1 MLLLAIDVLQKRISP
16 LELDRS
22 SVHRLA
28 RAIVSLE
35 EKVTLEDGF
44 RRRIGLL
51 MDLVEV
57 LPPWIKVPCGRL
69 EHLVETAVLK
79 QVESCL
85 YHNSPEEVTLFE
97 DHKCSLEHIPCKCSQ
112 TLCNHK
118 NEVWFVQFSNNGEYL
133 ASSSS
138 DCTAIIWKVNAD
150 DTLFL
155 RHILEGHT
163 KPISIMAWSPDDSML
178 LTCGNREVLKLWDVD
193 SGKCRHTFNTSV
205 NCLVNSVHGFLIL
218 GKLFVAVM
226 IQIIGYTH
234 VILQVMNWKF
244 GKGNECPRSLTLL

>member
-1 MLLLAIDVLQKRISP
+1 MPSKSIPTSTPDPCKTLGCRLPINHSEFVRLILSSLYSLGYRRAALSLELESGIPLDSMEYSSLLTQILSGRWDDCICTIDSIDDLDARKRTAAAFLVFREHFLELVSSGNMLLLAIDVLQKRISP

-35 EKVTLEDGF
+35 EKVTLEDRF

-97 DHKCSLEHIPCKCSQ
+97 DHKCSLEHIPYI
-112 TLCNHK
+112 
-118 NEVWFVQFSNNGEYL
+118 VQ
-133 ASSSS
+133 
-138 DCTAIIWKVNAD
+138 
-150 DTLFL
+150 
-155 RHILEGHT
+155 
-163 KPISIMAWSPDDSML
+163 P
-178 LTCGNREVLKLWDVD
+178 
-193 SGKCRHTFNTSV
+193 
-205 NCLVNSVHGFLIL
+205 
-218 GKLFVAVM
+218 
-226 IQIIGYTH
+226 
-234 VILQVMNWKF
+234 
-244 GKGNECPRSLTLL
+244 